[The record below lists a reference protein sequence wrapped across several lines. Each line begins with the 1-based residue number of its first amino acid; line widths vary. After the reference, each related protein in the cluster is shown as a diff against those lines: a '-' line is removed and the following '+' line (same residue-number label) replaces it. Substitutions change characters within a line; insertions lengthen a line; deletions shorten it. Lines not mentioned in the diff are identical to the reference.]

1 MPKHELERVVTPRP
15 TLDEYEAIR
24 NRLATPRINALETTS
39 REFFTAQ
46 IPIKAN
52 GIHCWALVD
61 TGASFTVTSE
71 DMCCL
76 LGIGQLLE
84 PTSHTAIGSF
94 MLFQD
99 THFTKGKC
107 VPSGPQSYEFILG
120 NDLLQRLPKFY
131 LDYTKGVFEIGEDK
145 LPLGQQRNA
154 SIFPSRHAVHVMKD
168 TVIPARSES
177 FGRCIVPGV
186 AQTEDLVMLSQTNTL
201 SSQDLVVAPAVF
213 SANSVNLLVTNPTNE
228 PKILY
233 ANTKAASATEVITE
247 NGPDQLMQYS

>member
-1 MPKHELERVVTPRP
+1 MVIGSISEEIHENHYNEIWAALQGSP
-15 TLDEYEAIR
+15 EAITKIISR
-24 NRLATPRINALETTS
+24 NSDP
-39 REFFTAQ
+39 
-46 IPIKAN
+46 
-52 GIHCWALVD
+52 
-61 TGASFTVTSE
+61 ASGSIAGVASE

-107 VPSGPQSYEFILG
+107 VPSGPQSYELILG

-131 LDYTKGVFEIGEDK
+131 LDHTKGVFEIGEDK

-177 FGRCIVPGV
+177 FVRCIVPGV
-186 AQTEDLVMLSQTNTL
+186 AQTADLVLLSQTNTL

-213 SANSVNLLVTNPTNE
+213 SANFVNLLVTNPTNE

-233 ANTKAASATEVITE
+233 TNTKAASATEVITE

>member
-1 MPKHELERVVTPRP
+1 MRTITTRFGQHCKDHQRQSQ
-15 TLDEYEAIR
+15 
-24 NRLATPRINALETTS
+24 RLS
-39 REFFTAQ
+39 RE
-46 IPIKAN
+46 
-52 GIHCWALVD
+52 
-61 TGASFTVTSE
+61 TVT
-71 DMCCL
+71 
-76 LGIGQLLE
+76 QLQDQLQE
-84 PTSHTAIGSF
+84 IGSF

-107 VPSGPQSYEFILG
+107 VPSGPQSYELILG

-131 LDYTKGVFEIGEDK
+131 LDHTKGVFEIGEDK

-177 FGRCIVPGV
+177 FVRCIVPGV
-186 AQTEDLVMLSQTNTL
+186 AQTADLVLLSQTNTL

-213 SANSVNLLVTNPTNE
+213 SANFVNLLVTNPTNE
-228 PKILY
+228 PKIL
-233 ANTKAASATEVITE
+233 NTNTTAASATEVITE